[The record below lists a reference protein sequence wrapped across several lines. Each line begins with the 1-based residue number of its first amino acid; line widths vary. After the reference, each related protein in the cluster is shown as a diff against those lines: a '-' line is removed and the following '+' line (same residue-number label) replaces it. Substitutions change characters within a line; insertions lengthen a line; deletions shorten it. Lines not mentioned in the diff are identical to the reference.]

1 MFIMGRKAHFKR
13 DEFIDAA
20 MRMVAEKGPSALTV
34 SALASGMKA
43 AIGSVY
49 HRFPSRDV
57 LLAQLWIRIV
67 ESFQRGFLEALGH
80 DGLSAA
86 LYTVEWVREHPDEA
100 RVLLLYRRDELV
112 SGPWPEHL
120 KEDAAR
126 LTQEMDAGIRCF
138 ARKQFGSLSD
148 ESLRR
153 AAFALTDVPL
163 AALRPHL
170 ERGEQP
176 PGFVSQLV
184 QETYMAVMRIGR

>member
-1 MFIMGRKAHFKR
+1 MGRKAHFKH

-34 SALASGMKA
+34 SALAISMKA
-43 AIGSVY
+43 PIGSVY
-49 HRFPSRDV
+49 HRFSSRDV
-57 LLAQLWIRIV
+57 LLALLWLRIV

-100 RVLLLYRRDELV
+100 RVLLLHRREDLV

-126 LTQEMDAGIRCF
+126 LSQEMDAGIRSF

-148 ESLRR
+148 EALRR
-153 AAFALTDVPL
+153 AVFALTDVPL
-163 AALRPHL
+163 AALRLHV
-170 ERGEQP
+170 ERGDQP
-176 PGFVSQLV
+176 PGLVDQLV
-184 QETYMAVMRIGR
+184 RETYLAVMRIGR

>member
-1 MFIMGRKAHFKR
+1 MGRKAHFKH

-20 MRMVAEKGPSALTV
+20 MRMVAEKGPGALTV
-34 SALASGMKA
+34 SALAISMKA
-43 AIGSVY
+43 PIGSVY

-100 RVLLLYRRDELV
+100 RVLLLHRREELV

-126 LTQEMDAGIRCF
+126 LSQEMDAGIRSF

-148 ESLRR
+148 EALRR
-153 AAFALTDVPL
+153 AVFALTDVPL
-163 AALRPHL
+163 AALRLHV
-170 ERGEQP
+170 ERGDQP
-176 PGFVSQLV
+176 PGFVDQLV
-184 QETYMAVMRIGR
+184 RETYLAVMRIGR

>member
-1 MFIMGRKAHFKR
+1 MGRKAHFKH

-20 MRMVAEKGPSALTV
+20 MRMVAEKGPGALTV
-34 SALASGMKA
+34 SALAISMKA
-43 AIGSVY
+43 PIGSVY
-49 HRFPSRDV
+49 HRFPSRDM
-57 LLAQLWIRIV
+57 LLALLWLRIV

-100 RVLLLYRRDELV
+100 RVLLLHRREELV

-126 LTQEMDAGIRCF
+126 LSQEMDAGIRSF

-148 ESLRR
+148 EALRR
-153 AAFALTDVPL
+153 AVFALTDVPL
-163 AALRPHL
+163 AALRLHV
-170 ERGEQP
+170 ERGDQP
-176 PGFVSQLV
+176 PGFVDQLV
-184 QETYMAVMRIGR
+184 RETYLAVMRIGR